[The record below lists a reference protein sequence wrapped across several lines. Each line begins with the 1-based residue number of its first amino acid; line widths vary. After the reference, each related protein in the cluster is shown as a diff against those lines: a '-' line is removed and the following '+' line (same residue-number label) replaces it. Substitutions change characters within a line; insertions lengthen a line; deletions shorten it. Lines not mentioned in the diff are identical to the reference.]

1 MLSIISVPR
10 ATTGLF
16 NVTQR
21 NAIRSWRRSI
31 PECEILL
38 CGNEVGIESLADEVA
53 GHVIKEI
60 KVNDRGTP
68 LLNSVLDE
76 ATRRASYPIVL
87 YVNADVILMRDIGK
101 AILTVSALRRSSL

>member
-60 KVNDRGTP
+60 KVNDRERHFLTP
-68 LLNSVLDE
+68 FWMKL
-76 ATRRASYPIVL
+76 R
-87 YVNADVILMRDIGK
+87 DVHHIPLCFMS
-101 AILTVSALRRSSL
+101 TQTSF